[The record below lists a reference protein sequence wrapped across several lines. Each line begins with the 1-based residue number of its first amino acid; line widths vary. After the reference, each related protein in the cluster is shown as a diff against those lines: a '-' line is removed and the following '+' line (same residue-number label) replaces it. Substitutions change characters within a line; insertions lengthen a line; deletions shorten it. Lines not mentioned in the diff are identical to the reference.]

1 MPATMTLEHSLATW
15 LPAQRWYP
23 GGTAAA
29 DLAIIADTPL
39 ASGDPEL
46 RHLIVSVSTGGDA
59 VWYQVLAG
67 IRAQVP
73 AELNHA
79 IIGPDG
85 RGGTAY
91 DALHDPELT
100 RVLLRGIAAG
110 RVTGPLRFVAEPGAP
125 IDVTAD
131 SLVLSAEQSNTSLI
145 FGESAILKVFRRV
158 FPGQNPDLEVAH
170 ALAGLGSQHVA
181 QPFGWIE
188 AIVADGAV
196 ASAGDAAHSSAGR
209 GAGGRAGN
217 GLAGGTGHGESHGE
231 PALLALL
238 SEYLRGAC
246 DGWSLAETSLRDLYA
261 ADTSRAADAGGD
273 FAGEAH
279 RLGAATASVHADLAT
294 AFGTSLLEPE
304 AVAGLATRMASKLKA
319 ASAEVPD
326 LARLAGKVEAAYA
339 RLASLG
345 NPLPVQ
351 RVHGDYHL
359 GQVMRTQA
367 GWVALD
373 FEGEPATPLARR
385 RSRSPA
391 LQDVAG
397 MLRSFDYAARHQL
410 AGHPDAARLAASA
423 RDWVARNSAAFCA
436 GYAETSGTD
445 PRAQSVLLLALMLD
459 KAVYEVT
466 YEARH
471 RPSWQAIPLDAI
483 AEM

>member
-1 MPATMTLEHSLATW
+1 MPAIMTLEHSLATW
-15 LPAQRWYP
+15 LPAQRWFP
-23 GGTAAA
+23 GGSAAV

-46 RHLIVSVSTGGDA
+46 RHLIVSVSDGGDA
-59 VWYQVLAG
+59 VRYQVLAG
-67 IRAQVP
+67 VRAHVP

-79 IIGPDG
+79 VIGPDG

-91 DALHDPELT
+91 DALHDPALT
-100 RVLLRGIAAG
+100 RVLTRGIAAG
-110 RVTGPLRFVAEPGAP
+110 RVTGPLRFVAEPAAP
-125 IDVTAD
+125 IDETAD

-170 ALAGLGSQHVA
+170 ALAGLGSPHVA
-181 QPFGWIE
+181 RPFGWIE
-188 AIVADGAV
+188 AGLN
-196 ASAGDAAHSSAGR
+196 GD
-209 GAGGRAGN
+209 
-217 GLAGGTGHGESHGE
+217 E
-231 PALLALL
+231 PALLAIL

-261 ADTSRAADAGGD
+261 ADASRAADAGGD

-294 AFGTSLLEPE
+294 AFGTSLVDPD
-304 AVAGLATRMASKLKA
+304 AVAGLAARMTSKLKA

-345 NPLPVQ
+345 TRLQVQ

-359 GQVMRTQA
+359 GQVMRTQT

-373 FEGEPATPLARR
+373 FEGEPAAPLARR

-410 AGHPDAARLAASA
+410 LGHPDEARLSAAA
-423 RDWVARNSAAFCA
+423 RDWVDWNSAAFCA
-436 GYAETSGTD
+436 GYAEVSVTD
-445 PRAQSVLLLALMLD
+445 PGDQGVLLHALMLD

-471 RPSWQAIPLDAI
+471 RPSWQSIPLSAI
-483 AEM
+483 ADIES

>member
-1 MPATMTLEHSLATW
+1 MPAIMTLERSLATW

-23 GGTAAA
+23 GGGGSAAAA

-39 ASGDPEL
+39 ASGDPGL
-46 RHLIVSVSTGGDA
+46 RHLIVSVSSGGA
-59 VWYQVLAG
+59 TVRYQVLAG

-73 AELNHA
+73 KQLKHA
-79 IIGPDG
+79 IIGSDG
-85 RGGTAY
+85 RGRTAY
-91 DALHDPELT
+91 DALHDPALT
-100 RVLLRGIAAG
+100 GVLTGGIAAG
-110 RVTGPLRFVAEPGAP
+110 RVTGPLRFVPEPGAP
-125 IDVTAD
+125 IDATAR

-170 ALAGLGSQHVA
+170 ALAGLGSEHVA
-181 QPFGWIE
+181 RPFGWIE
-188 AIVADGAV
+188 A
-196 ASAGDAAHSSAGR
+196 SLNGD
-209 GAGGRAGN
+209 
-217 GLAGGTGHGESHGE
+217 E
-231 PALLALL
+231 PALLAIL

-261 ADTSRAADAGGD
+261 AGTSRAAEAGGD

-279 RLGAATASVHADLAT
+279 RLGAATASVHANLAT
-294 AFGTSLLEPE
+294 AFGTSVLEPG
-304 AVAGLATRMASKLKA
+304 AVAELAARMTSKLKE
-319 ASAEVPD
+319 ASAEVPE
-326 LARLAGKVEAAYA
+326 LARLAGPVEAAYA

-345 NPLPVQ
+345 TALPVQ

-367 GWVALD
+367 GWIALD
-373 FEGEPATPLARR
+373 FEGEPAAPLERR

-410 AGHPDAARLAASA
+410 IGHPDEARLSPAA
-423 RDWVARNSAAFCA
+423 RDWVVRNSAAFCA
-436 GYAETSGTD
+436 GYAEVSGTD
-445 PRAQSVLLLALMLD
+445 PRAQGVLLRALMFD

-471 RPSWQAIPLDAI
+471 RPSWQPIPLSAI
-483 AEM
+483 AGM

>member
-1 MPATMTLEHSLATW
+1 MPAIMTLEHSLATW

-23 GGTAAA
+23 GGTAAV

-46 RHLIVSVSTGGDA
+46 RHLIVSVSDGGDA
-59 VWYQVLAG
+59 VRYQVLAG
-67 IRAQVP
+67 VRAHVP

-79 IIGPDG
+79 VIGPDG

-91 DALHDPELT
+91 DALHDPALT
-100 RVLLRGIAAG
+100 RVLTRGIAAG
-110 RVTGPLRFVAEPGAP
+110 RVTGPLRFVAEPAAP
-125 IDVTAD
+125 IDETAD

-170 ALAGLGSQHVA
+170 ALAGLGSPHVA
-181 QPFGWIE
+181 RPFGWIE
-188 AIVADGAV
+188 AGLN
-196 ASAGDAAHSSAGR
+196 GD
-209 GAGGRAGN
+209 
-217 GLAGGTGHGESHGE
+217 E
-231 PALLALL
+231 PALLAIL

-261 ADTSRAADAGGD
+261 ADASRAADAGGD

-294 AFGTSLLEPE
+294 AFGTSTLEPD
-304 AVAGLATRMASKLKA
+304 AVSALAARLTSKLKA
-319 ASAEVPD
+319 ACAEVPD

-339 RLASLG
+339 RLAGLDTR
-345 NPLPVQ
+345 LPVQ

-359 GQVMRTQA
+359 GQVMRTQT

-410 AGHPDAARLAASA
+410 AGHPDAARLAGSA

-436 GYAETSGTD
+436 GYTTASGTD
-445 PRAQSVLLLALMLD
+445 PGDQGVLLHALMLD

-483 AEM
+483 AGM

>member
-1 MPATMTLEHSLATW
+1 MPAIMTLERSLATW

-23 GGTAAA
+23 GGSAAA

-39 ASGDPEL
+39 GSGDPEL
-46 RHLIVSVSTGGDA
+46 RHLIISVSSGGDTIR
-59 VWYQVLAG
+59 YQVLAG
-67 IRAQVP
+67 LRKQVP
-73 AELNHA
+73 KQLKHA
-79 IIGPDG
+79 VIGPDG
-85 RGGTAY
+85 RGKIAY

-100 RVLLRGIAAG
+100 RVLLRSIAAG
-110 RVTGPLRFVAEPGAP
+110 RMTGPLRFVAEPGAP
-125 IDVTAD
+125 FDDAAD
-131 SLVLSAEQSNTSLI
+131 SYVLSAEQSNTSLV
-145 FGESAILKVFRRV
+145 FGEASILKVFRRV

-170 ALAGLGSQHVA
+170 ALAGLSSEHVA
-181 QPFGWIE
+181 RPFGWIE
-188 AIVADGAV
+188 ASLDDVA
-196 ASAGDAAHSSAGR
+196 
-209 GAGGRAGN
+209 GAGGNSASDASRNGVGN
-217 GLAGGTGHGESHGE
+217 GRGGGAAHGGAPGE

-294 AFGTSLLEPE
+294 AFGTSVLEP
-304 AVAGLATRMASKLKA
+304 AGVASLAAQMTGKLKE
-319 ASAEVPD
+319 ASAEVPE
-326 LARLAGKVEAAYA
+326 LALLAGPVEAAYA

-345 NPLPVQ
+345 TQLPVQ

-367 GWVALD
+367 GWVVLD
-373 FEGEPATPLARR
+373 FEGEPAAPLERR

-410 AGHPDAARLAASA
+410 IGHPDEARLSGPA
-423 RDWVARNSAAFCA
+423 RDWVTRNSAAFCA
-436 GYAETSGTD
+436 GYAEASGTD
-445 PRAQSVLLLALMLD
+445 PRAQGVLLRALMLD

-471 RPSWQAIPLDAI
+471 RPTWQAIPLSAI
-483 AEM
+483 AGI

>member
-1 MPATMTLEHSLATW
+1 MPAIMTLERSLATW

-23 GGTAAA
+23 GGGGSAAAA

-46 RHLIVSVSTGGDA
+46 RHLIVSVSSGGA
-59 VWYQVLAG
+59 TVRYQVLAG

-73 AELNHA
+73 KQLKHA
-79 IIGPDG
+79 IIGSDG
-85 RGGTAY
+85 RGRTAY
-91 DALHDPELT
+91 DALHDPALT
-100 RVLLRGIAAG
+100 GVLTGGIAAG
-110 RVTGPLRFVAEPGAP
+110 RVTGPLRFVPEPGAP
-125 IDVTAD
+125 IDAAAR

-170 ALAGLGSQHVA
+170 ALAGLGSEHVA
-181 QPFGWIE
+181 RPFGWIE
-188 AIVADGAV
+188 A
-196 ASAGDAAHSSAGR
+196 SLNGD
-209 GAGGRAGN
+209 
-217 GLAGGTGHGESHGE
+217 E
-231 PALLALL
+231 PALLAIL

-261 ADTSRAADAGGD
+261 AGTSRAAEAGGD

-279 RLGAATASVHADLAT
+279 RLGAATASVHANLAT
-294 AFGTSLLEPE
+294 AFGTSVLDPG
-304 AVAGLATRMASKLKA
+304 AVAELAARMTSKLKE
-319 ASAEVPD
+319 ASAEVPE
-326 LARLAGKVEAAYA
+326 LARLAGPVEAAYA

-345 NPLPVQ
+345 TALPVQ

-367 GWVALD
+367 GWIALD
-373 FEGEPATPLARR
+373 FEGEPAAPLERR

-410 AGHPDAARLAASA
+410 IGHPDEARLSPAA
-423 RDWVARNSAAFCA
+423 RDWVVRNSAAFCA
-436 GYAETSGTD
+436 GYAEVSGTD
-445 PRAQSVLLLALMLD
+445 PRAQGVLLRALMFD

-471 RPSWQAIPLDAI
+471 RPSWQPIPLSAI
-483 AEM
+483 AGM

>member
-1 MPATMTLEHSLATW
+1 MPVTMTLEHSLATW

-23 GGTAAA
+23 GGAAA
-29 DLAIIADTPL
+29 VYLAIIADTPL

-46 RHLIVSVSTGGDA
+46 RHLIISVSKGSDA

-67 IRAQVP
+67 VRGQVP

-85 RGGTAY
+85 HGGTAY

-110 RVTGPLRFVAEPGAP
+110 RVAGPLRFVAEPSAP
-125 IDVTAD
+125 IDETAD

-170 ALAGLGSQHVA
+170 ALAGLGSPHVA
-181 QPFGWIE
+181 RPFGWIE
-188 AIVADGAV
+188 AGLN
-196 ASAGDAAHSSAGR
+196 GD
-209 GAGGRAGN
+209 
-217 GLAGGTGHGESHGE
+217 E
-231 PALLALL
+231 PALLAIL

-261 ADTSRAADAGGD
+261 ADASRAADAGGD

-294 AFGTSLLEPE
+294 AFGASLVEPA
-304 AVAGLATRMASKLKA
+304 AVAGLAARMTSKLKA

-345 NPLPVQ
+345 TPLPVQ

-359 GQVMRTQA
+359 GQVMRTQT

-373 FEGEPATPLARR
+373 FEGEPAAPLARR

-410 AGHPDAARLAASA
+410 AGRPDAARLAGSA
-423 RDWVARNSAAFCA
+423 RDWVMRNSAAFCA
-436 GYAETSGTD
+436 GYAEISGSD
-445 PRAQSVLLLALMLD
+445 PRAQDVLLRALMLD

>member
-23 GGTAAA
+23 GGAAA
-29 DLAIIADTPL
+29 VDLAIIADTPL

-46 RHLIVSVSTGGDA
+46 RHLIVSVSEGGDA

-67 IRAQVP
+67 LRAQVP

-125 IDVTAD
+125 IDETAD

-170 ALAGLGSQHVA
+170 ALAGLGSSHVA

-188 AIVADGAV
+188 AIVADGGV
-196 ASAGDAAHSSAGR
+196 ASAGDSSAGSS
-209 GAGGRAGN
+209 AGN
-217 GLAGGTGHGESHGE
+217 GQAGRTGNGASHAE

-294 AFGTSLLEPE
+294 AFGTSLVDPD
-304 AVAGLATRMASKLKA
+304 AVAGLAARMTSKLKA

-339 RLASLG
+339 RLAGLG
-345 NPLPVQ
+345 TRLQVQ

-359 GQVMRTQA
+359 GQVMRTQT

-373 FEGEPATPLARR
+373 FEGEPAAPLARR

-423 RDWVARNSAAFCA
+423 RDWVTRNSAAFCA

-445 PRAQSVLLLALMLD
+445 PRAQDVLLRALMLD

>member
-1 MPATMTLEHSLATW
+1 MPAIMTLEHSLATW
-15 LPAQRWYP
+15 LPVQRWYP
-23 GGTAAA
+23 GGTAAV

-46 RHLIVSVSTGGDA
+46 RHLIVSVSDGGDE
-59 VWYQVLAG
+59 VRYQVLAG
-67 IRAQVP
+67 VRAHVP

-79 IIGPDG
+79 VIGPDG

-100 RVLLRGIAAG
+100 RVLTRGIAAG
-110 RVTGPLRFVAEPGAP
+110 RVTGPLRFVAEPAAP
-125 IDVTAD
+125 VDETAD

-170 ALAGLGSQHVA
+170 ALAGLGSPHVA
-181 QPFGWIE
+181 RPFGWIE
-188 AIVADGAV
+188 AALN
-196 ASAGDAAHSSAGR
+196 GD
-209 GAGGRAGN
+209 
-217 GLAGGTGHGESHGE
+217 E
-231 PALLALL
+231 PALLAIL

-294 AFGTSLLEPE
+294 AFGTGVLEPD
-304 AVAGLATRMASKLKA
+304 AVAALAAQLTSKLKA
-319 ASAEVPD
+319 ACAEVPD

-339 RLASLG
+339 RLAGLG
-345 NPLPVQ
+345 TRLPVQ

-359 GQVMRTQA
+359 GQVMRTQT

-373 FEGEPATPLARR
+373 FEGEPAAPLARR

-410 AGHPDAARLAASA
+410 AGHPDAARLAGSA

-436 GYAETSGTD
+436 GYTKASGTD
-445 PRAQSVLLLALMLD
+445 PRDQGVLLHALMLD

-483 AEM
+483 AGM